1 MNLQF
6 TIKTIYSCH
15 CLDYR
20 DTILALKASCVSI
33 STMSGA
39 SRFQSRTVLGKN
51 DIFLV
56 SIRED
61 GIWNDLLC
69 ACLVFRPGGISL
81 FSLLMATSSLSI
93 LYSITSLA
101 SFLLSASGL
110 HFSLCMM
117 LLTLDLFLWLFV
129 TYLAALLYTASTLF
143 ISVCVYG
150 SQTIVEYLCHKWPR
164 MRSISHSWFI
174 TGFVTRVTRP
184 VPLVEQELFILPQ
197 HMSSPLIYN
206 GVRFTR
212 SFIFYLVF
220 CRSLFFLL
228 WFFFWPLCSLSFELR
243 ILITL

>member
-1 MNLQF
+1 LSLQF

-20 DTILALKASCVSI
+20 DTILVLKASGVSN

-56 SIRED
+56 SIWED

-69 ACLVFRPGGISL
+69 DCLVFRPVRISL
-81 FSLLMATSSLSI
+81 FSLLMARSSLSI

-117 LLTLDLFLWLFV
+117 LLTLDQFL
-129 TYLAALLYTASTLF
+129 
-143 ISVCVYG
+143 
-150 SQTIVEYLCHKWPR
+150 
-164 MRSISHSWFI
+164 
-174 TGFVTRVTRP
+174 
-184 VPLVEQELFILPQ
+184 
-197 HMSSPLIYN
+197 
-206 GVRFTR
+206 
-212 SFIFYLVF
+212 
-220 CRSLFFLL
+220 
-228 WFFFWPLCSLSFELR
+228 
-243 ILITL
+243 

>member
-20 DTILALKASCVSI
+20 DTILALNASGVSN

-56 SIRED
+56 SIQEE

-69 ACLVFRPGGISL
+69 DFLVLRPVGISL
-81 FSLLMATSSLSI
+81 FSLVMATSSLSI

-110 HFSLCMM
+110 HFSLCMI
-117 LLTLDLFLWLFV
+117 LLT
-129 TYLAALLYTASTLF
+129 
-143 ISVCVYG
+143 
-150 SQTIVEYLCHKWPR
+150 
-164 MRSISHSWFI
+164 RSISVIVCYISSRSSLHCLH
-174 TGFVTRVTRP
+174 
-184 VPLVEQELFILPQ
+184 LVYMGPRL
-197 HMSSPLIYN
+197 Y
-206 GVRFTR
+206 
-212 SFIFYLVF
+212 
-220 CRSLFFLL
+220 
-228 WFFFWPLCSLSFELR
+228 
-243 ILITL
+243 

>member
-1 MNLQF
+1 MIILSNNNQIEF

-20 DTILALKASCVSI
+20 DTILALKASGVSN

-69 ACLVFRPGGISL
+69 DFLVFRPVGISL

-101 SFLLSASGL
+101 SFLLSASGF

-117 LLTLDLFLWLFV
+117 LLTLDLFLWLFA
-129 TYLAALLYTASTLF
+129 TYLAALLCTASTLF
-143 ISVCVYG
+143 ISACVYG
-150 SQTIVEYLCHKWPR
+150 SQTVLAYSTSGR
-164 MRSISHSWFI
+164 A
-174 TGFVTRVTRP
+174 RVK
-184 VPLVEQELFILPQ
+184 
-197 HMSSPLIYN
+197 YAC
-206 GVRFTR
+206 
-212 SFIFYLVF
+212 SFINGYQINDWRHI
-220 CRSLFFLL
+220 RSEQTKP
-228 WFFFWPLCSLSFELR
+228 WS
-243 ILITL
+243 

>member
-1 MNLQF
+1 MIILSNNNQIEF

-20 DTILALKASCVSI
+20 DTILALKASGVSN
-33 STMSGA
+33 STKSGA

-69 ACLVFRPGGISL
+69 DFLVFRPVGISL

-117 LLTLDLFLWLFV
+117 LPTLDLFV
-129 TYLAALLYTASTLF
+129 IVCY
-143 ISVCVYG
+143 ISSRSSLHCLHLVYI
-150 SQTIVEYLCHKWPR
+150 SLCIW
-164 MRSISHSWFI
+164 
-174 TGFVTRVTRP
+174 
-184 VPLVEQELFILPQ
+184 VPDCT
-197 HMSSPLIYN
+197 S
-206 GVRFTR
+206 
-212 SFIFYLVF
+212 IFY
-220 CRSLFFLL
+220 
-228 WFFFWPLCSLSFELR
+228 
-243 ILITL
+243 

>member
-20 DTILALKASCVSI
+20 DTILALKASGVSN
-33 STMSGA
+33 STISGA
-39 SRFQSRTVLGKN
+39 NRFQSRTVLGKN

-69 ACLVFRPGGISL
+69 DFLVFRPVGISL

-101 SFLLSASGL
+101 SFLSASGL

-117 LLTLDLFLWLFV
+117 LLTLHLFLWLFA
-129 TYLAALLYTASTLF
+129 TYLAALLCTTSTLF

-150 SQTIVEYLCHKWPR
+150 FQTVLTYSTSGR
-164 MRSISHSWFI
+164 A
-174 TGFVTRVTRP
+174 RVKYACS
-184 VPLVEQELFILPQ
+184 FIL
-197 HMSSPLIYN
+197 ID
-206 GVRFTR
+206 GIFRFLCR
-212 SFIFYLVF
+212 KPRVLFALLV
-220 CRSLFFLL
+220 
-228 WFFFWPLCSLSFELR
+228 
-243 ILITL
+243 I

>member
-15 CLDYR
+15 YLDYR
-20 DTILALKASCVSI
+20 DTILALKASGVSN

-39 SRFQSRTVLGKN
+39 TCSKFQSRTVLGKN

-56 SIRED
+56 SIQED

-69 ACLVFRPGGISL
+69 ACLVFRPCGISL

-117 LLTLDLFLWLFV
+117 LPTLDLFVIVCYISSRSSLHCLHLVYMYISLCIWVPDCTSIFYQWTCKSEICLFFYPDWWDFQV
-129 TYLAALLYTASTLF
+129 SMQEAKSF
-143 ISVCVYG
+143 ICFAGNRIYV
-150 SQTIVEYLCHKWPR
+150 L
-164 MRSISHSWFI
+164 
-174 TGFVTRVTRP
+174 
-184 VPLVEQELFILPQ
+184 VPL
-197 HMSSPLIYN
+197 
-206 GVRFTR
+206 
-212 SFIFYLVF
+212 
-220 CRSLFFLL
+220 
-228 WFFFWPLCSLSFELR
+228 
-243 ILITL
+243 